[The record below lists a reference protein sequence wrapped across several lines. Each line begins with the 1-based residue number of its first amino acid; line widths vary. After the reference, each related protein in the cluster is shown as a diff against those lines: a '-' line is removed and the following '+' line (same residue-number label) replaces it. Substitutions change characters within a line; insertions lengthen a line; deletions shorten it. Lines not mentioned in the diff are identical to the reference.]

1 MTAEKNNWYLK
12 ETDSSFFT
20 AELAAHAILAQ
31 KGEDVSVLDLRGVS
45 DVTDFFVLATANST
59 AQVSAISN
67 SVRDDLKAAGIAM
80 LHSEGGGSL
89 QWVLLDFAD
98 IVVHLL
104 QPKAREFYRLENL
117 WSDAARVEIGA
128 EYFQHDEIR
137 SRHPDLMLCRR
148 GMDNATTSEPD
159 QK

>member
-1 MTAEKNNWYLK
+1 MTANKNNWYLK

-20 AELAAHAILAQ
+20 VELAAHAILAQ
-31 KGEDVSVLDLRGVS
+31 KGENVSVLDLRGVS

-117 WSDAARVEIGA
+117 WSDAARVEIGV

-137 SRHPDLMLCRR
+137 SRHPDLLLCRQ
-148 GMDNATTSEPD
+148 GMDKATPSEPD